1 VGGAPSGRSRKQQN
15 ELDDPDAAPLE
26 QNIKNLECDGVVY
39 RVVKEII
46 DPQVHPINVG
56 FIPHFKKLEGAC
68 LLNFILSDNM
78 YL

>member
-1 VGGAPSGRSRKQQN
+1 MGGAPSGRSRKQQN

-56 FIPHFKKLEGAC
+56 FFPHFKKFEGAC
-68 LLNFILSDNM
+68 LSSFILSDNM